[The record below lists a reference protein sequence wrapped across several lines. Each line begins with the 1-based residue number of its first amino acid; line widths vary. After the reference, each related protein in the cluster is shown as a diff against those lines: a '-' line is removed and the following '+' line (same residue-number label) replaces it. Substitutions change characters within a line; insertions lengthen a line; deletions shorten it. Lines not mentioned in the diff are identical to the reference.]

1 MGSSS
6 EDTRHR
12 TKRGQKRIENTL
24 KIDYNLITAHMEKFE
39 EMLSANGSGLTIN
52 MSDVNLKT
60 MEKVLELFYF
70 GKFKF
75 DAKDVN
81 DLFDLARKFK
91 IPVLKKYLLN
101 HIEEINIDNFLAFY
115 IASKEENMENKMKFA
130 LDFFAE

>member
-1 MGSSS
+1 
-6 EDTRHR
+6 
-12 TKRGQKRIENTL
+12 
-24 KIDYNLITAHMEKFE
+24 MEKFE